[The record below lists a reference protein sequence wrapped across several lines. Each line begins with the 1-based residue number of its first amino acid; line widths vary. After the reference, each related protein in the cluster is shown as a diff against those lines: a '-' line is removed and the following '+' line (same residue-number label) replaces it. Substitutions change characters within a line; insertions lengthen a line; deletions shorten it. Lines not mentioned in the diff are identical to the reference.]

1 MRVRSR
7 WRKTETH
14 GVRSQTETT
23 CLVVY
28 QLRGEDN
35 ALVEDFRLSVYH
47 RTTDPVELHSIVLNA
62 MTKRHEEQKVKMPAL
77 QHHNMLLLAVPASSS
92 STHHPFGL
100 VDKLVHVKAT
110 KLLATHWGNK
120 GSSAFFLNIFLA
132 SFIASEGLVLAHRL
146 SCDQDALTKFTDW

>member
-14 GVRSQTETT
+14 GVRSQNETT

-62 MTKRHEEQKVKMPAL
+62 MTKWHEEQKVKMPAL
-77 QHHNMLLLAVPASSS
+77 QHHNMLLLAVPAAAQRTTPLDL
-92 STHHPFGL
+92 ST
-100 VDKLVHVKAT
+100 
-110 KLLATHWGNK
+110 
-120 GSSAFFLNIFLA
+120 S
-132 SFIASEGLVLAHRL
+132 L
-146 SCDQDALTKFTDW
+146 SM